1 MPITAEQY
9 EANVL
14 AFVGYRKIK
23 SNCFRDLC
31 KPTPETKPYKIRVHS
46 YDFWAESWADAKAS
60 MAQESGGS

>member
-31 KPTPETKPYKIRVHS
+31 KPIPETKPY
-46 YDFWAESWADAKAS
+46 
-60 MAQESGGS
+60 